1 MTSGVAILIS
11 DTLDFRTRNIVR
23 VKERHSK
30 MKTWSI
36 HHEDVKIV
44 NVYTPNHRNSKY
56 TKTKLMEQKGEIGN
70 STTKVLD
77 FGVSSQ

>member
-1 MTSGVAILIS
+1 
-11 DTLDFRTRNIVR
+11 
-23 VKERHSK
+23 

-36 HHEDVKIV
+36 HREDIKIV

-56 TKTKLMEQKGEIGN
+56 TKAKLMEQKGEIGN

-77 FGVSSQ
+77 FSIFSQ